1 MSNNKKKIINRK
13 EIRKWFDMELE
24 IIDIS
29 QVPKKQSLFG
39 NSYFILTKEDVKAL
53 KRGRVLYDLDEYG
66 TFIMLDPEYRK
77 ELRDKELLKEM
88 AERGR
93 ENDEKFHDDVV
104 SALDAMPAY
113 TKKAILDRTQ
123 ELIKDAIVSAA
134 DKDKDEVTNEP
145 KN

>member
-134 DKDKDEVTNEP
+134 DKDKDEVTNGS
-145 KN
+145 KD

>member
-1 MSNNKKKIINRK
+1 MSKVVNRK
-13 EIRKWFDMELE
+13 EIRKWFDMKLK

-29 QVPKKQSLFG
+29 QVPKKRSLFG

-53 KRGRVLYDLDEYG
+53 KRGRVLCELDEYG

-134 DKDKDEVTNEP
+134 DKDKDEVTNGS
-145 KN
+145 KD

>member
-1 MSNNKKKIINRK
+1 MILVK
-13 EIRKWFDMELE
+13 F
-24 IIDIS
+24 
-29 QVPKKQSLFG
+29 QKKQSLFG

-53 KRGRVLYDLDEYG
+53 KRGRVLYDIDEYG

-77 ELRDKELLKEM
+77 ELRDKELLKET

-93 ENDEKFHDDVV
+93 ENNEKIHDDVV

-134 DKDKDEVTNEP
+134 DKDKDEVTNES
-145 KN
+145 KD